1 MHLPTSPLVATLLV
15 TVAVLG
21 GCSLPLE
28 DEPPTDRTTEA
39 TPVVVPENGS
49 ANGIGLN
56 ETGVTDPSR
65 LASTHVDALAP
76 PYVINEIWVMKAGD
90 ERLLRYE
97 ARRVVDRTGVAEV
110 RIANGSATGVLLTD
124 RREATS
130 LEEHRFNTRL
140 QTGVDRAVDGEETSM
155 HWWEASETLEIPVMT
170 NDFRLL
176 ESIFS
181 FVRSHSSDDSYA
193 QSGNHLLTGWTSEPE
208 DPIVAPWVMDPEN
221 AIATASVTKDGF
233 VCSVELRYR
242 AEYEERSLIISYQV
256 QYVAGPGPDRAD
268 GDSCE

>member
-1 MHLPTSPLVATLLV
+1 MHLPTSPLAAALLV

-28 DEPPTDRTTEA
+28 DEPSTDRTTEE
-39 TPVVVPENGS
+39 TPVAVPDNGS
-49 ANGIGLN
+49 ADRIGLN
-56 ETGVTDPSR
+56 ETGVTDPAR

-76 PYVINEIWVMKAGD
+76 PYVINEIWVMEAGD

-97 ARRVVDRTGVAEV
+97 ARRVVDRTGVAEIRV
-110 RIANGSATGVLLTD
+110 ANGSATGVLLTD

-155 HWWEASETLEIPVMT
+155 HWWEASETLETPVT
-170 NDFRLL
+170 TSDFHLL

-181 FVRSHSSDDSYA
+181 FARSHSTDDPYV
-193 QSGNHLLTGWTSEPE
+193 QSGDHLLTGRTSEPGE
-208 DPIVAPWVMDPEN
+208 PIVAPWVTDPGN
-221 AIATASVTKDGF
+221 ATATASVTEEGF

-242 AEYEERSLIISYQV
+242 AEYDERPVIISYHV
-256 QYVAGPGPDRAD
+256 QYVAGPGPDRTD